1 MNKLLTMNSTIVNS
15 FIFAI
20 GYFVLILFWFMIF
33 PVLNIKVTLIET
45 ILVSLGYVGACA
57 YLVITNRS
65 IDFFKFFSGL
75 VFFMIAKILTP
86 IFLYNPFVI
95 DFLGKENVV
104 IVEALFYLMFLLA
117 VIIYSS
123 DILRERQALETQELF
138 NIKW

>member
-1 MNKLLTMNSTIVNS
+1 
-15 FIFAI
+15 
-20 GYFVLILFWFMIF
+20 MIF

>member
-33 PVLNIKVTLIET
+33 PILNIKVTLIET

-65 IDFFKFFSGL
+65 INMFKFFSGL
-75 VFFMIAKILTP
+75 VFFMIAKIFTP
-86 IFLYNPFVI
+86 IFLYNPFTV
-95 DFLGKENVV
+95 DFFGEQNLML
-104 IVEALFYLMFLLA
+104 IEAVFYLMFLLA

>member
-1 MNKLLTMNSTIVNS
+1 
-15 FIFAI
+15 
-20 GYFVLILFWFMIF
+20 MIF
-33 PVLNIKVTLIET
+33 PILNIKVTLIET

-65 IDFFKFFSGL
+65 INMFKFFSGL
-75 VFFMIAKILTP
+75 VFFMIAKIFTP
-86 IFLYNPFVI
+86 IFLYNPFTV
-95 DFLGKENVV
+95 DFFGEQNLML
-104 IVEALFYLMFLLA
+104 IEAVFYLMFLLA